1 MEGSRIKL
9 YECRLYLCMMVDR
22 KGEPAVSYAD
32 DAEKR

>member
-9 YECRLYLCMMVDR
+9 YECRLYLCMIADR
-22 KGEPAVSYAD
+22 TSEPAVSYAD